1 MFTMKLSTVRV
12 LSRRGSLAMM
22 KYLNGQ
28 HFICSLPYFF
38 LGYLSCCELN
48 LLNAD
53 SDLPAT
59 YKNGRN
65 KKKMPVCIKAFLG

>member
-12 LSRRGSLAMM
+12 LSRRGSLAMI
-22 KYLNGQ
+22 KYVNGQ

-38 LGYLSCCELN
+38 LGYLSCFELN

-53 SDLPAT
+53 
-59 YKNGRN
+59 
-65 KKKMPVCIKAFLG
+65 